1 MNLKFYHRTLEN
13 GEDVRTAYTL
23 HCLNHVLKT
32 RTKVLTNNERLAR
45 LKTTKE
51 RLKTEARDQG
61 LCRPKVVIVVPF
73 KESARRV
80 VATMRALLFG
90 EGKKSAVANGKKF
103 DEEFGKGDP
112 EV

>member
-1 MNLKFYHRTLEN
+1 MS
-13 GEDVRTAYTL
+13 
-23 HCLNHVLKT
+23 
-32 RTKVLTNNERLAR
+32 NNERLAR

-80 VATMRALLFG
+80 VAIMRALLFG

-103 DEEFGKGDP
+103 DDEFGKGDP
-112 EV
+112 EVRRYFLGFFRQMAAYAILDENPHFSSNGMKG